1 MNKLVIILFFVGV
14 TVIEDF
20 AQDKA
25 VENCELAAVVVVDG
39 VAEEWPL
46 PWVEDEDKKF
56 SYTICSDNNNLYI
69 RLKTKDEMVRQKIAW
84 FGLTVWLDPNGKKKR
99 KLGLHFPSGV
109 ESKERLDELKAT
121 DDQRK
126 DMNANQREQFRKDL
140 NKSMISDLEV
150 LELIGLADKPLTS
163 TRSGITNGIKVAIAA
178 QEDESYVY
186 ESIIPFKS
194 FRLSKANIDEMLIGF
209 ETGKYVPPPVK
220 NSNPS
225 SGMGSGMSGG
235 MGGSGMGGGGGMRGG
250 GYRAGGSSPYMTST
264 NIWVSVKFK

>member
-1 MNKLVIILFFVGV
+1 MNKLQIILFLVSAA
-14 TVIEDF
+14 VIEDF
-20 AQDKA
+20 AQDK
-25 VENCELAAVVVVDG
+25 VPENCELAAVVVADG
-39 VAEEWPL
+39 VADEWPL
-46 PWVEDEDKKF
+46 AWVDDDDKKF

-69 RLKTKDEMVRQKIAW
+69 RMRTNDEMVRQKIAW

-109 ESKERLDELKAT
+109 ESKERLDKLRAT
-121 DDQRK
+121 EDSRK
-126 DMNANQREQFRKDL
+126 DMNANQRDQFKKDI

-178 QEDESYVY
+178 QEDGSYVY
-186 ESIIPFKS
+186 ESVIPFKS
-194 FRLSKANIDEMLIGF
+194 FRLSKVSLDEMLIGF

-225 SGMGSGMSGG
+225 SGMGSGM
-235 MGGSGMGGGGGMRGG
+235 GMGGGGMGSGMQGG
-250 GYRAGGSSPYMTST
+250 GYRGGVSSPYMAST